1 MAAVERE
8 NQERKRLGE
17 ANPSEVNGFG
27 RHTNTKSACSS
38 AHMHPP
44 NLLNSIGNPIK
55 ENLIKQREAVQ
66 KTHCRNVRTTKQNA
80 EDKV

>member
-1 MAAVERE
+1 
-8 NQERKRLGE
+8 
-17 ANPSEVNGFG
+17 
-27 RHTNTKSACSS
+27 
-38 AHMHPP
+38 MHPP